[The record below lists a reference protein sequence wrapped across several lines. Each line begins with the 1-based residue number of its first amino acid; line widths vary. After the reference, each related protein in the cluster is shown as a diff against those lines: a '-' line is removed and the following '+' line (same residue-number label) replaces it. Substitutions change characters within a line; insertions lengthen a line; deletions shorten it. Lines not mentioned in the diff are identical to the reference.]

1 MRHLIPPLALL
12 ALLSSTGCERQ
23 PEDPVFVYG
32 RLKHL
37 DGSPS
42 VDTPLMLERKV
53 HTRAGMVDPSAGP
66 FEPYLES
73 RSERTGDFTLEILYG
88 DTQDDGFSDF
98 VQYRFRVTPPL
109 EDGHGVFS
117 SFVFYDDVELPTLRP
132 WAPHLALTRGAE
144 GPELSFDA
152 APPPPPLPPSAKLP
166 EVYSPDTQEP
176 LYIEPLTPYPVVQL
190 HGPGGRVW
198 EAHDPA
204 SPWKPHPYL
213 LEDFPG
219 LEAQVRAVTLGSWNF
234 YPLAA
239 NGSNVSYRVE
249 WRGPRLPVPSGT
261 LRPISRGAPCGPSP
275 TGAPCPYTDGSL
287 LLVRTDP
294 DRDNSGVSDVTL
306 EWETP
311 IRPRRAVIRN
321 LEVLTGY
328 APLMHVRVE
337 GSLDGAS
344 WSTLAEVAYRNFDP
358 DDLQGPLFS
367 TTLESA
373 EADSPYGDGPL
384 DVQRKARFLDV
395 PLSGDAP
402 ARLVRL
408 QVKSEDGT
416 STLFIYALAELSVFE

>member
-1 MRHLIPPLALL
+1 MRHLLRPLALL
-12 ALLSSTGCERQ
+12 ALLSTGCERR
-23 PEDPVFVYG
+23 PEDPIFVYG

-42 VDTPLMLERKV
+42 VDTPLTLERKV
-53 HTRAGMVDPSAGP
+53 HLRSGILDPASEGP

-73 RSERTGDFTLEILYG
+73 RSGRAGDFTLEVLYG
-88 DTQDDGFSDF
+88 DSIDEGSSDF
-98 VQYRFRVTPPL
+98 VQYRFRVAAPL
-109 EDGHGVFS
+109 EDGHGVYS

-132 WAPHLALTRGAE
+132 WATHLALTQGAE

-152 APPPPPLPPSAKLP
+152 APPPPPLPASAKLP
-166 EVYSPDTQEP
+166 EIYFQDNGDPTYV
-176 LYIEPLTPYPVVQL
+176 EPLTPYPVVQL

-198 EAHDPA
+198 EAHDAA
-204 SPWKPHPYL
+204 SPWRPHPYL

-219 LEAQVRAVTLGSWNF
+219 VEAQVRAVTLGSWNF

-239 NGSNVSYRVE
+239 NSSNVSYRVE
-249 WRGPRLPVPSGT
+249 WRSPRLPVPTGT
-261 LRPISRGAPCGPSP
+261 LRPISRGTSCGPSP

-287 LLVRTDP
+287 LLVRTAP
-294 DRDNSGVSDVTL
+294 DRDNTGVSGVTL

-311 IRPRRAVIRN
+311 IRPRRAVIRD
-321 LEVLTGY
+321 LEVLAGY
-328 APLMHVRVE
+328 APVMQVRVE
-337 GSLDGAS
+337 GSLDGAA

-358 DDLQGPLFS
+358 DDPHGPVFS
-367 TTLESA
+367 TTLDST

-402 ARLVRL
+402 ARRVRL
-408 QVKSEDGT
+408 QVKSPDGT
-416 STLFIYALAELSVFE
+416 SVFFIYALAELSIFE